1 MRFQRVVQISLF
13 ALFVLLLRQAK
24 YPLAEGLPVDLFLR
38 LDPTILLG
46 TMLVSGTWIA
56 DLVWGLAVLL
66 LAFVLGRFFCG
77 YMCPLGATVD
87 AADWM
92 IKRKKL
98 RRKENA
104 AEGTVRIRGWK
115 YLLLFAMFCSILVG
129 VSLVFLF
136 SPISLATRFYTVAVY
151 PVLLSLADSC
161 LWLVEKVASYMGMD
175 GIGYFQIKHVS
186 FNANVFTAFFVAGL
200 LLLGLS
206 RPRFWCRN
214 LCPAG
219 AMFALC
225 SRKPIVRRT
234 VNDRCTDCG
243 ACIRYCPMGAIP
255 DEPHNTVHSECVMCL
270 KCREVCPEN
279 AISFS
284 WTSEKNPVPTVDLGR
299 RRLVLGGCAGFAV
312 GFLLKSNVG
321 SVQGSAK
328 HQVVSR
334 IDIIRP
340 PGALPEEAFL
350 DRCVRCGECMK
361 VCPTNTLQP
370 IWFEAGIDGVWSP
383 KLAARY
389 AACEQGCNLCG
400 QVCPTGAIRSLSL
413 EEKKYAKVGTA
424 FIDRSRCIA
433 WEEDRACLIC
443 DEICPYNAIVM
454 RPVTDNRNTVPF
466 VNENECNGCG
476 YCENKCPVS
485 GEAAIRVSPHGE
497 LRLHEGSYEQ
507 TARAHGLVFHAKG
520 GLEESF
526 SFTKPRQDNNT
537 PAETSSDPSADK
549 LPPGFTMD

>member
-1 MRFQRVVQISLF
+1 MRFQRLVQI
-13 ALFVLLLRQAK
+13 ALFVLFALLLWQAK

-46 TMLVSGTWIA
+46 TMLVSGTWIT
-56 DLVWGLAVLL
+56 DLFRGLAVLL
-66 LAFVLGRFFCG
+66 LALVLGRFFCG
-77 YMCPLGATVD
+77 YVCPLGATVD

-92 IKRKKL
+92 IRRKKPG
-98 RRKENA
+98 RNGNA
-104 AEGTVRIRGWK
+104 AEGNTRIQAWK
-115 YLLLFAMFCSILVG
+115 YLLLFAVFCSVLAG
-129 VSLVFLF
+129 VSLVFLV
-136 SPISLATRFYTVAVY
+136 SPISLATRFYTVTVY

-161 LWLVEKVASYMGMD
+161 LWFVENISSYLGLD
-175 GIGYFQIKHVS
+175 GAGYLQIKHVS
-186 FNANVFTAFFVAGL
+186 FNANVFTAFFVTGL
-200 LLLGLS
+200 LLLGLL

-214 LCPAG
+214 VCPAG

-225 SRKPIVRRT
+225 SRKPMVRRT

-243 ACIRYCPMGAIP
+243 ACIRSCPMGAISN
-255 DEPHNTVHSECVMCL
+255 EPQRTAHSECIVCL
-270 KCREVCPEN
+270 KCMEVCPEN
-279 AISFS
+279 AVSFR
-284 WTSEKNPVPTVDLGR
+284 WTFEKNAAPAVDPGK
-299 RRLVLGGCAGFAV
+299 RRLVLSGCAGLAA
-312 GFLLKSNVG
+312 GLLLKTNVG

-328 HQVVSR
+328 DLVISR
-334 IDIIRP
+334 VRILRP

-361 VCPTNTLQP
+361 ACPTNTLQP
-370 IWFEAGIDGVWSP
+370 VWFETGIDGVWSP

-389 AACEQGCNLCG
+389 AACEQACNLCG
-400 QVCPTGAIRSLSL
+400 RVCPTGAVRPLSL
-413 EEKKYAKVGTA
+413 DEKKYAKIGTA

-466 VNENECNGCG
+466 VNENKCNGCG
-476 YCENKCPVS
+476 YCENKCPVL

-497 LRLHEGSYEQ
+497 LRLFDGSYER
-507 TARAHGLVFHAKG
+507 TAQAHGLVFHAKG

-526 SFTKPRQDNNT
+526 SFTKPKQDGNT
-537 PAETSSDPSADK
+537 SPEIPPVPSPDQ
-549 LPPGFTMD
+549 LPPGFTSD